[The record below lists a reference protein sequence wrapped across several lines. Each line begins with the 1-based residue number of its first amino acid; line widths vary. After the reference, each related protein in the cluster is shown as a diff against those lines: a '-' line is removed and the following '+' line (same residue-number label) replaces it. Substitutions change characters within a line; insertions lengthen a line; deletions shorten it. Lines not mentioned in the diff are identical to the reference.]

1 MHRKILTLLVLLL
14 AVLSFG
20 YGQDATLRG
29 RVVDAQDKTP
39 LISASILLGQTGTIS
54 DLDGAFEL
62 KIPAGT
68 YQLTVTY
75 VGYEPYR
82 QSVKLT
88 AGETLEVNIE
98 LVQSAN
104 LLQAA
109 TVTSGKHER
118 ALGEVTVSLDV
129 IKPSLLENTNQTGLD
144 GLLDKVPG
152 VSLVGDQANIRGG
165 SGFSYGAGSRVL
177 LLIDDMPIYQADAG
191 LPQWED
197 VPIENIEQV
206 EVVKGAASALYG
218 SSALN
223 GIINV
228 RTAYARSEPE
238 TKLAPF
244 YKFYDAP
251 KNKAAKWWTEP
262 RYTSGLS
269 FSHKRKVGKLDVVL
283 GGYYYRNNSVQDS
296 TISRRGRV
304 NLGTRYRITDRLSVG
319 VNANVNKSKGTSFFF
334 WRGLDSLIYRPAA
347 GVVSES
353 QNLRYNID
361 PYLVYFDRANNRHR
375 FQGRYFSVNNDTG
388 TDEADQSNISD
399 VYYAEYQFQ
408 RKMTSLDLV
417 STAGAVYTGTKVRAP
432 LYGDT
437 TFYSRNF
444 AGYLQVEKRFFSRLN
459 VSAGFRFEHNTVL
472 TPEVINLTNGS
483 ISIMDTIPNGE
494 IREARPVLRIGT
506 SYEISKATYLR
517 ASWGQGYR
525 FPTIAEKFI
534 FTVFGGTPI
543 RPNFDLRSETG
554 WTAELGLRQGFAVDA
569 FNGFLDLAAFW
580 SEYQDMMEFNVVLAL
595 PLYFQSQNVGDT
607 RIRGVEASITGRG
620 KILGADFN
628 ILAGYTFI
636 DPQFK
641 DWPSLDSMKNPSP
654 AFKKTQAY
662 KNALNSSICK
672 PKENQ
677 CENILKYRFKHSVK
691 LDFETRLSSFTIG
704 ISGQYNSFMKNI
716 DEIFEAVI
724 VPGLRQFREEHNKG
738 DLVMGFRAAYHLS
751 ENLKGSFLID
761 NVFNREYSARP
772 GKLENPRNFTLRVDY
787 KF

>member
-1 MHRKILTLLVLLL
+1 MLRKNFVLLVVLL
-14 AVLSFG
+14 AVLTAAEA
-20 YGQDATLRG
+20 QDAVLKG
-29 RVVDAQDKTP
+29 RVVDAKDKTP
-39 LISASILLGQTGTIS
+39 LVSATILLGDNGTIS
-54 DLDGAFEL
+54 DLDGSFEL
-62 KIPAGT
+62 KLPAGT
-68 YQLTVTY
+68 YDLMVTY
-75 VGYEPYR
+75 VGYEPFQ
-82 QSVKLT
+82 QSVNLSS
-88 AGETLEVNIE
+88 GQTLELEIE
-98 LVQSAN
+98 LRESAN
-104 LLQAA
+104 LLQTA

-129 IKPSLLENTNQTGLD
+129 IKPALLENTNQTSLD
-144 GLLDKVPG
+144 GLLEKVPG

-191 LPQWED
+191 FPQWED
-197 VPIENIEQV
+197 VPLENVEQI

-228 RTAYARSEPE
+228 RTAYAKSEPE

-269 FSHKRKVGKLDVVL
+269 FSHKRKAGKLDVVL
-283 GGYYYRNNSVQDS
+283 GGYYFRNNSVQDS
-296 TISRRGRV
+296 TMSRRGRF
-304 NLGTRYRITDRLSVG
+304 NLSTRYRITDRLSVG

-334 WRGLDSLIYRPAA
+334 WRGIDSLIYRPAP
-347 GVVSES
+347 GVVSSSE
-353 QNLRYNID
+353 NLRYNVD
-361 PYLVYFDRANNRHR
+361 PFVVYFDPSNNRHR

-408 RKMTSLDLV
+408 RKITRFDLV
-417 STAGAVYTGTKVRAP
+417 STAGIVYTGTKVRAP

-437 TFYSRNF
+437 TFTSRNF
-444 AGYLQVEKRFFSRLN
+444 AGYLQLEKRFFNRLN

-472 TPEVINLTNGS
+472 TPEVINLTNGN
-483 ISIMDTIPNGE
+483 ITIIDTIPNGE
-494 IREARPVLRIGT
+494 IRESRPVLRIGT
-506 SYEISKATYLR
+506 SYELSKATYLR

-543 RPNFDLRSETG
+543 RPNFDLKSETG
-554 WTAELGLRQGFAVDA
+554 WTAELGLRQGFAVDG

-607 RIRGVEASITGRG
+607 RIRGIEASITGRG
-620 KILGADFN
+620 KIFGADFN

-641 DWPSLDSMKNPSP
+641 DWPSIDSMKNPSP
-654 AFKKTQAY
+654 AFKQTQAY
-662 KNALNSSICK
+662 KNALNSSICN
-672 PKENQ
+672 PLEN

-691 LDFETRLSSFTIG
+691 LDFETTIRSFSLG
-704 ISGQYNSFMKNI
+704 VSCNYNSFMKNI

-724 VPGLRQFREEHNKG
+724 VPGLREFRAKHNKG
-738 DLVMGFRAAYHLS
+738 DVILGFRAAWHLT

-761 NVFNREYSARP
+761 NALNREYSARP
-772 GKLENPRNFTLRVDY
+772 GKLENPRNYTLRVDY
-787 KF
+787 RF